1 MDFFLTTKRIL
12 KFALDV
18 AQGMNYL
25 HQQKPSIIHRDLKSA
40 NILLC
45 TDYSLKVCDFGL
57 SIESKKKKY
66 RLRGR
71 SSETAKAH
79 RG

>member
-1 MDFFLTTKRIL
+1 MIL
-12 KFALDV
+12 KENQSKLNEIWAISSL
-18 AQGMNYL
+18 
-25 HQQKPSIIHRDLKSA
+25 
-40 NILLC
+40 
-45 TDYSLKVCDFGL
+45 TDEKEETGAEKNDDAVDEKVKRKD
-57 SIESKKKKY
+57 SKKKKY